1 MISESLARRYSLAL
15 FNLAG
20 KQEILDSVQEEFNL
34 LDELLTMQENF
45 RYFIISPKID
55 VREKK
60 QILKSVFEDRMTPA
74 MLNFIFL
81 LLDKKR
87 QTLIR
92 KIKKHFDTLC
102 DNFHKKTNITVRPA
116 VKLDDDVLDQIKN
129 VYEEVLDK
137 SVTIQE
143 EVDPSIIG
151 GFQVRVGNTIYD
163 ASIAQSLNNMRR
175 SLML

>member
-1 MISESLARRYSLAL
+1 MISESLAHRYALAL

-34 LDELLTMQENF
+34 FDELLTMQEKF
-45 RYFIISPKID
+45 RYFIISPKI
-55 VREKK
+55 VAREKK
-60 QILKSVFEDRMTPA
+60 QILKSVFDGKITPA
-74 MLNFIFL
+74 LLNFIFL

-87 QTLIR
+87 QTLIS
-92 KIKKHFDTLC
+92 KIKEHFDTLC
-102 DNFHKKTNITVRPA
+102 DNFHNKTNITVHPA
-116 VKLDDDVLDQIKN
+116 IKLDDDVLEQIKN
-129 VYEEVLDK
+129 VYEEILNK